1 LILKDVVKYIG
12 KRENRV
18 AVDFQTRR
26 DTVKLLRHRQ
36 CEKQSSRG
44 SFYSQQTTI
53 KLFIM
58 SGLEQIPLL
67 KEVLFKTFI
76 TQMRKVTQNFCL
88 DIGVHYMASRV
99 SLRLCAFL
107 SLCVK
112 FLIINV

>member
-1 LILKDVVKYIG
+1 MILKDVVKYIG

-67 KEVLFKTFI
+67 KEMLFKTFI

-88 DIGVHYMASRV
+88 DIGVHYMASQV
-99 SLRLCAFL
+99 SLRLCAFFE
-107 SLCVK
+107 SLR
-112 FLIINV
+112 